1 MCFTRIL
8 SKENGGPNYDH
19 NHGKAERKVLRLR
32 GGCCTDSAVFA
43 VSFSSPI
50 LCLSMFIIRDQDRKY
65 GEYCKK
71 IRNRD
76 DTQVD
81 GTVHKHRHRAGGRN
95 GAIAGAVAGGGGGG
109 GGGGAGGC

>member
-1 MCFTRIL
+1 MWFNRIT
-8 SKENGGPNYDH
+8 SKERTNADYD
-19 NHGKAERKVLRLR
+19 NDHGKAERKVLRLR
-32 GGCCTDSAVFA
+32 GGCCADSAFE
-43 VSFSSPI
+43 
-50 LCLSMFIIRDQDRKY
+50 LDQDRKY
-65 GEYCKK
+65 GEYGKK

-109 GGGGAGGC
+109 GGGGAGGGGGC